1 MRRPRPLLG
10 SSSCGGRVD
19 DGWRYQAVA
28 EGYGVSVRT
37 VAKWVQRFRQL
48 GAAGLEDGSSRPQQ
62 TPHITPPVRVTF
74 IRQLREQH
82 GLPAWAIGRA
92 LRMPQSTVGAWL
104 RRLGLSQRPIAP
116 SVPIQRYEW
125 PHPGDLLHVDIKP
138 LGRFRRVG
146 HRIHGN
152 PRLASPGAGW
162 EYVHVAVDDHTRLAY
177 VEVLADQR
185 GPTCAAFLER
195 TVTWFGARHITSR
208 RVMSDN
214 GSGYVSRAFRA
225 ACAARTLR
233 HLRTRPYTPR
243 TNGKAERFIQTLLRE
258 WAYVQPYATSGQRR
272 RALRRCCMKTLRGW
286 GGVARPSRLHRSHT
300 TGMKS
305 KVHPTYKTKYRVA
318 NWPAYNQAL
327 VRRGDVT
334 VWLSS
339 EAIAAW
345 TPRRSGRRGGQRR
358 YSDLAIETALT
369 LRLLYHL
376 PPRQA
381 EGFLHALFGMM
392 RLDLSAPDYT
402 TLSRR
407 SQHLRRRLRP
417 VPPGESIHLVL
428 DSTGLS
434 IVGAGEWATAKHGG
448 RGRRGWRKLHL
459 GVDQSGVIRVHT
471 LTEATGDDAT
481 TALDLLTAVEGP
493 LVRVTADAAYDTV
506 AVYETARARGATVV
520 IPPAKTATVSGHGPR
535 SPARDRTI
543 QLVKTLGRRQWKKAS
558 GYHRQGL
565 VENVFFRYK
574 SIIGDGLR
582 ARSPAGQG
590 SEVVLGC
597 EILNRMTAL
606 GRPVSYRIG
615 R

>member
-1 MRRPRPLLG
+1 
-10 SSSCGGRVD
+10 
-19 DGWRYQAVA
+19 
-28 EGYGVSVRT
+28 
-37 VAKWVQRFRQL
+37 
-48 GAAGLEDGSSRPQQ
+48 
-62 TPHITPPVRVTF
+62 
-74 IRQLREQH
+74 
-82 GLPAWAIGRA
+82 
-92 LRMPQSTVGAWL
+92 
-104 RRLGLSQRPIAP
+104 
-116 SVPIQRYEW
+116 
-125 PHPGDLLHVDIKP
+125 
-138 LGRFRRVG
+138 
-146 HRIHGN
+146 
-152 PRLASPGAGW
+152 
-162 EYVHVAVDDHTRLAY
+162 
-177 VEVLADQR
+177 
-185 GPTCAAFLER
+185 
-195 TVTWFGARHITSR
+195 
-208 RVMSDN
+208 
-214 GSGYVSRAFRA
+214 
-225 ACAARTLR
+225 
-233 HLRTRPYTPR
+233 
-243 TNGKAERFIQTLLRE
+243 
-258 WAYVQPYATSGQRR
+258 
-272 RALRRCCMKTLRGW
+272 
-286 GGVARPSRLHRSHT
+286 
-300 TGMKS
+300 MKS
-305 KVHPTYKTKYRVA
+305 KVHPTYKAKYRVA

-369 LRLLYHL
+369 LRLLDHL
-376 PPRQA
+376 PLRQA
-381 EGFLHALFGMM
+381 EGFLHALFGIM
-392 RLDLSAPDYT
+392 RLDLSAPDST

-417 VPPGESIHLVL
+417 VPPGEGLHLVL

-434 IVGAGEWATAKHGG
+434 IVGAGEWAAAKHGG

-481 TALDLLTAVEGP
+481 TGLDLLTAVEGP

-506 AVYETARARGATVV
+506 AVYETAGARGATVV
-520 IPPAKTATVSGHGPR
+520 VPPARTANVSAHGPR

-543 QLVKTLGRRQWKKAS
+543 TLVKTLGRRRWKKAS
-558 GYHRQGL
+558 GYHRQGR
-565 VENVFFRYK
+565 VENTFLRYK

-590 SEVVLGC
+590 SEAVLGC